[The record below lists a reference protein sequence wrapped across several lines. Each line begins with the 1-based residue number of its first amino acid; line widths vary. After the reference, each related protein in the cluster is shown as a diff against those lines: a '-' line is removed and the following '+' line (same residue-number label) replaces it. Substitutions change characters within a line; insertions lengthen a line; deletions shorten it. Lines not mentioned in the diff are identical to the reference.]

1 MMDFPLVLVQ
11 MKAESSTF
19 LTVRQ
24 DNSTD
29 SVPPKPPAGLAMTAS
44 NRKTTHDTQRH
55 TCMKMHESRWE
66 KRENTLEKTATGEA
80 CRTVDH
86 AVMEERRGEN
96 I

>member
-24 DNSTD
+24 DKRTD
-29 SVPPKPPAGLAMTAS
+29 SVPPPGLAMTAS
-44 NRKTTHDTQRH
+44 NRKTAHDTQQH

-66 KRENTLEKTATGEA
+66 KRENTLEKRATGEA
-80 CRTVDH
+80 CRTVAVDH
-86 AVMEERRGEN
+86 AVMEERGEN

>member
-11 MKAESSTF
+11 MTAESSTF

-29 SVPPKPPAGLAMTAS
+29 SVSPPPAGLAVTAS
-44 NRKTTHDTQRH
+44 NRKTTHDTQQH

-86 AVMEERRGEN
+86 AVMEERGEN

>member
-29 SVPPKPPAGLAMTAS
+29 SVPPQPPSPQLAMTAS
-44 NRKTTHDTQRH
+44 NRKTTHDTQQH

-66 KRENTLEKTATGEA
+66 KQENTLEKTATGEA

-86 AVMEERRGEN
+86 AVMEERGEN